1 MKLIELLPK
10 EKNHWF
16 SAIFQIAESN
26 IINEEIVDKKEN
38 SYISSNYYETNLT
51 TNIHI
56 YERYNHLRL

>member
-38 SYISSNYYETNLT
+38 SYISSNYYETNMLQPSYCYKPV
-51 TNIHI
+51 I
-56 YERYNHLRL
+56 L

>member
-38 SYISSNYYETNLT
+38 IYISSNYYETNMLQPSHYYKPV
-51 TNIHI
+51 I
-56 YERYNHLRL
+56 L